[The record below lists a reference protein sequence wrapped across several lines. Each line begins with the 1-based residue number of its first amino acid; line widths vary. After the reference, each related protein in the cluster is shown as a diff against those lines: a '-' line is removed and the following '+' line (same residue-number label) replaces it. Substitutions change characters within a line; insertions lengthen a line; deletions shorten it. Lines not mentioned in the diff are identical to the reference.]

1 MLIYSELWVAMNGTV
16 STDDGACHYFV
27 MLAIVA
33 IIVAIDDMLCFC
45 DFFKTLQ
52 TIVVV
57 MRTG

>member
-1 MLIYSELWVAMNGTV
+1 MCGKKASVKP
-16 STDDGACHYFV
+16 SACHYFA

-33 IIVAIDDMLCFC
+33 IIAAIDDMLCFC

>member
-1 MLIYSELWVAMNGTV
+1 MCGKKASVKP
-16 STDDGACHYFV
+16 STCHYFA

-33 IIVAIDDMLCFC
+33 IIAAIDDMLCFC

>member
-1 MLIYSELWVAMNGTV
+1 MSLLRKTV
-16 STDDGACHYFV
+16 STHDGACIYFV